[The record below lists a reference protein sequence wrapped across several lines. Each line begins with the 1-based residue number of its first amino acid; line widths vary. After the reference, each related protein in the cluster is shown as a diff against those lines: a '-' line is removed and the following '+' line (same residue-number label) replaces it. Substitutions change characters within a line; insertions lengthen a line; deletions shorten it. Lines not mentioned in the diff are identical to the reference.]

1 MTGESLRSPDPEL
14 VEGPHG
20 PAFVILAYAGIHSCF
35 VLLPSSPPTAL
46 GGSVFLTRIIQK
58 QQTHGTQSMG
68 LKTNINLNQMIDFDS
83 VFFRVI
89 PWLIPTVP
97 WNAVHGLNRNHI
109 NKKNQPGGLGQAGLR
124 FSTKISVLD

>member
-1 MTGESLRSPDPEL
+1 MTGESLRNPVPEL
-14 VEGPHG
+14 AEGPHG

-58 QQTHGTQSMG
+58 QKTHGTQSMG
-68 LKTNINLNQMIDFDS
+68 LKTNINLNQMQCFCFRVFPCHSVANSS
-83 VFFRVI
+83 VFFC
-89 PWLIPTVP
+89 
-97 WNAVHGLNRNHI
+97 I